1 MKSDKITFIFIPR
14 EEKEQKTFSMDHRI
28 FILLKILLLVV
39 VLGLITSL
47 FILIPHA
54 NQYNDYKN
62 KITTFQSQ
70 EEELKKLL
78 QDVNKMKQFNTY
90 MRELIGLELTST
102 STDYSVLLDKGG
114 ESHELKLLSS
124 HPEQAPVSGPI
135 TKKFISGPRKHYGI
149 DISGKTGDPVVS
161 AADGFVVFSGWTPEL
176 GNMVVISHPDDYI
189 TVYGHNDRLKV
200 QERQRVKK
208 GELIALLGETGYS
221 MGPHLHFEIWHHG
234 IALDPQKIIPEY
246 MSKN

>member
-14 EEKEQKTFSMDHRI
+14 EEKDQKTFSFDHRVFALIEI
-28 FILLKILLLVV
+28 FFFAIIFA
-39 VLGLITSL
+39 LIVSMI
-47 FILIPHA
+47 ILIPRA
-54 NQYNDYKN
+54 NQYQEYQD
-62 KITTFQSQ
+62 KIISYQCQ
-70 EEELKKLL
+70 EEELNALL

-90 MRELIGLELTST
+90 MRELIGLELST
-102 STDYSVLLDKGG
+102 ASTDYSALLDANS

-135 TKKFISGPRKHYGI
+135 TQKFILSPRKHYGI
-149 DISGKTGDPVVS
+149 DISGKIGDPVVS
-161 AADGFVVFSGWTPEL
+161 AADGFVVFAGWTPEL
-176 GNMVVISHPDDYI
+176 GNMVVISHPDEYI

-200 QERQRVKK
+200 RERQRVKK

-221 MGPHLHFEIWHHG
+221 MGPHLHFEVWHHG
-234 IALDPQKIIPEY
+234 IALDPQKVIPEY